1 MKVLAGINILLWGA
15 FVWIGHSV
23 THNAAADAA
32 AHGIPGVLNRGQ
44 LVYYIYFP
52 IVMVVCAVGAYA
64 LSTLKQIRY
73 VGIVIEILVLLAL
86 LPFFL
91 RYTGGV

>member
-32 AHGIPGVLNRGQ
+32 VHGIPGVPNHGQ

-64 LSTLKQIRY
+64 PSTVKQIRY
-73 VGIVIEILVLLAL
+73 TGIVIEFLVLLAL
-86 LPFFL
+86 LPFCL
-91 RYTGGV
+91 GYTGGV